1 MSIVTEIIIALLYIV
16 RTIVMIINFIGYTVV
31 PQLKNNHGLA
41 IRCYIFTYIIL
52 AIVYGCIYEAM
63 MLDPVDFSLV
73 YMIGAIIVHYCNIS
87 SALWLQVISFD
98 IWRTFRNVRSVDRRV
113 RERRNGKFICYALYA
128 GVSPIVLGIPGFI
141 CYVWVFM
148 HWDDNSD
155 LEFLSLV
162 NFLPTFIE
170 SAIYASVC
178 LCNIFFYVGMFCTMR
193 RQRKETAALTEGSN
207 QRHGAQKQ
215 WFNLYVKLSL
225 IMGIHMIAWT
235 CIPFTNLESTF
246 DCIYQVSELLHSI
259 LIFRFFI
266 WKDGVKQT
274 FRKRICSAVSIC
286 SRKISPGE
294 GNTNGSPSPDA
305 NPEEALPRVETA
317 F

>member
-1 MSIVTEIIIALLYIV
+1 
-16 RTIVMIINFIGYTVV
+16 MIINFIGYTVV
-31 PQLKNNHGLA
+31 PQLKTNHGLA

-52 AIVYGCIYEAM
+52 AIVYGCIYEAII
-63 MLDPVDFSLV
+63 LDSADSLLV
-73 YMIGAIIVHYCNIS
+73 RLIGVIVAHYCNIS
-87 SALWLQVISFD
+87 RALWLQVISFD
-98 IWRTFRNVRSVDRRV
+98 IWRTFRNLRSVDRRV
-113 RERRNGKFICYALYA
+113 RERKNGKFICYALYA

-148 HWDDNSD
+148 HCNDNSD
-155 LEFLSLV
+155 LEFLILV
-162 NFLPTFIE
+162 DYLPMYIE
-170 SAIYASVC
+170 YAIYASVC
-178 LCNIFFYVGMFCTMR
+178 LCNISFYVGMFCTMR

-225 IMGIHMIAWT
+225 IMGIHMIAWIR
-235 CIPFTNLESTF
+235 IPFTNSGSTL
-246 DCIYQVSELLHSI
+246 DWIYQVSELLHSI
-259 LIFRFFI
+259 LMFRFFI

-294 GNTNGSPSPDA
+294 GNTIGSPSPDA
-305 NPEEALPRVETA
+305 NLEEALPRVETA